1 MMEGSENCC
10 KSSRETPK
18 VENPP
23 KHVEATKWIRPC
35 TERRYR
41 NIAMVIKSNI
51 LLLIAKFG
59 KNLLLDSY
67 IWEF

>member
-1 MMEGSENCC
+1 MMEGSENDC

-35 TERRYR
+35 TERWYR
-41 NIAMVIKSNI
+41 NIATANKSDI
-51 LLLIAKFG
+51 LLLIAEFG

-67 IWEF
+67 IREF